1 AGCVGVC
8 CWVARR
14 GLVWCW
20 LVGRG
25 TCVNRVR
32 AGLFFGEHACIGLVL
47 ACSSANMHASGS
59 CWVVYRR
66 TCVHGLVLACSSANM
81 RASTLCWLVHRRTCM
96 HRPRA
101 GLFIRKHA
109 CTVACQ
115 FSEALAIKCAKSGF
129 RRWLP
134 REVRHASEI
143 GHPSVCRIF
152 EIHTVPTERGEID
165 FLTMEFLDETL
176 ADLLQPA
183 QYRRTRRTPLR
194 SSSAEVWRKRIAQAS
209 ET

>member
-1 AGCVGVC
+1 MHASGS
-8 CWVARR
+8 
-14 GLVWCW
+14 CW
-20 LVGRG
+20 LVHRR
-25 TCVNRVR
+25 TCMHWAR
-32 AGLFFGEHACIGLVL
+32 AGLFVGEHACIGLVL

-59 CWVVYRR
+59 CWLVRRR
-66 TCVHGLVLACSSANM
+66 TCMHRPCAGLFIGEHACIGLVLACSSASTRAPS
-81 RASTLCWLVHRRTCM
+81 RASFQEV
-96 HRPRA
+96 
-101 GLFIRKHA
+101 
-109 CTVACQ
+109 
-115 FSEALAIKCAKSGF
+115 LAIKCAKSGF

>member
-1 AGCVGVC
+1 MQSLVFGIKDSRMLLVLLALKRAGVC
-8 CWVARR
+8 SLSVARER
-14 GLVWCW
+14 VRLVRLFSAFTW
-20 LVGRG
+20 LHRP
-25 TCVNRVR
+25 R
-32 AGLFFGEHACIGLVL
+32 AGLFVGKHACTGLVL
-47 ACSSANMHASGS
+47 ACSSASTRAPS
-59 CWVVYRR
+59 
-66 TCVHGLVLACSSANM
+66 
-81 RASTLCWLVHRRTCM
+81 RASFQEV
-96 HRPRA
+96 
-101 GLFIRKHA
+101 
-109 CTVACQ
+109 
-115 FSEALAIKCAKSGF
+115 LAIKCAKSGF

>member
-1 AGCVGVC
+1 MLVVLLALKSSGVPSESVPRQHVLRARMHAAFACVH
-8 CWVARR
+8 RP
-14 GLVWCW
+14 
-20 LVGRG
+20 
-25 TCVNRVR
+25 R
-32 AGLFFGEHACIGLVL
+32 AGLFVGEHACIGLVL
-47 ACSSANMHASGS
+47 ACSSASTRAPS
-59 CWVVYRR
+59 
-66 TCVHGLVLACSSANM
+66 
-81 RASTLCWLVHRRTCM
+81 RASFQEV
-96 HRPRA
+96 
-101 GLFIRKHA
+101 
-109 CTVACQ
+109 
-115 FSEALAIKCAKSGF
+115 LAIKCAKSGF

>member
-1 AGCVGVC
+1 MSGFLLDPLYTQPSSEVGFKPSELLENRFRIVRE
-8 CWVARR
+8 VAR
-14 GLVWCW
+14 GGMGIVYEAVDEKL
-20 LVGRG
+20 GR
-25 TCVNRVR
+25 R
-32 AGLFFGEHACIGLVL
+32 I
-47 ACSSANMHASGS
+47 
-59 CWVVYRR
+59 
-66 TCVHGLVLACSSANM
+66 
-81 RASTLCWLVHRRTCM
+81 
-96 HRPRA
+96 
-101 GLFIRKHA
+101 
-109 CTVACQ
+109 
-115 FSEALAIKCAKSGF
+115 AIKCAKPGF

>member
-1 AGCVGVC
+1 MHRA
-8 CWVARR
+8 
-14 GLVWCW
+14 
-20 LVGRG
+20 
-25 TCVNRVR
+25 R
-32 AGLFFGEHACIGLVL
+32 AGLFVGEHACIGLVL
-47 ACSSANMHASGS
+47 ACSSANMRARPRAGLFVGKHA
-59 CWVVYRR
+59 C
-66 TCVHGLVLACSSANM
+66 TGLVLACSSAST
-81 RASTLCWLVHRRTCM
+81 RAPSRTS
-96 HRPRA
+96 
-101 GLFIRKHA
+101 FQE
-109 CTVACQ
+109 V
-115 FSEALAIKCAKSGF
+115 LAVKCAKSGF
-129 RRWLP
+129 RRWLA